1 MKKHPITLIFI
12 IIFFITFHFYNSNFG
27 KTIKCLGG
35 NCYVASFNKIDL
47 KKMIEYKTT
56 GDDMAQLKMFDENR
70 FFVFHPEKEYFITG
84 VTLDGFV
91 KVRYKGETE
100 EFFTGRN
107 AVGF

>member
-1 MKKHPITLIFI
+1 MKKYIVLSMFLIITVA
-12 IIFFITFHFYNSNFG
+12 TFYSDFG
-27 KTIKCLGG
+27 KTIKGLGG

-56 GDDMAQLKMFDENR
+56 GDDMAQLKMFNENR
-70 FFVFHPEKEYFITG
+70 FFMFHPEKKYFVTG

-91 KVRYKGETE
+91 KIRYEGETD
-100 EFFTGRN
+100 EFYTGRN